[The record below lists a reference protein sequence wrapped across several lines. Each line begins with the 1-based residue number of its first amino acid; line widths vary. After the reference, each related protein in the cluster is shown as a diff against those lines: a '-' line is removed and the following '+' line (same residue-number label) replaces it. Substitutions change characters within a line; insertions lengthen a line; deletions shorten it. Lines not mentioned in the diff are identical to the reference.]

1 MLAGASGVLGA
12 SALNLFDDGGV
23 NGESTVPASVLIVP
37 PGNPVSKSRLR
48 GMTVSLGSGLTA
60 LEPDTSLIWT
70 VDFGEEL
77 PKLASSWL
85 KRLGRLALVSFTE
98 LEANARETYTG
109 VSIDGDYINPRT
121 YDVVT
126 PLLIANVFGF
136 DASETRLFV
145 SWMVRNVSLI
155 TSRQGVRRC
164 FDSSDSLYKQTM
176 SRGHPSSLR
185 LRL

>member
-1 MLAGASGVLGA
+1 VLASASGVLGA
-12 SALNLFDDGGV
+12 SALNLFDNDGV
-23 NGESTVPASVLIVP
+23 NGGSTVPASVLTVP
-37 PGNPVSKSRLR
+37 LGNPVSKSRLR

-60 LEPDTSLIWT
+60 LEPDTSLIRT
-70 VDFGEEL
+70 VEFEEL

-85 KRLGRLALVSFTE
+85 RRLGRLALVSFTE
-98 LEANARETYTG
+98 PEANARETYVD
-109 VSIDGDYINPRT
+109 VSIDGDYINRRT

-136 DASETRLFV
+136 DANETRLFV

-155 TSRQGVRRC
+155 ASRQGVRRC
-164 FDSSDSLYKQTM
+164 FDSNDSLYKLTM